1 MLSISTV
8 TDRTPRKSRHGPMK
22 LILTL
27 AKIDHLTLR
36 NDGVSHYNL
45 LLDTAQQPVDKKAVN
60 DKLCHID
67 YRTSDQSNC

>member
-8 TDRTPRKSRHGPMK
+8 TDRTPRKTRHGPTK
-22 LILTL
+22 LIFTL

-45 LLDTAQQPVDKKAVN
+45 LFDTAQQPVDKK
-60 DKLCHID
+60 
-67 YRTSDQSNC
+67 SS